1 MSYISLLPVL
11 VTALPVVVLG
21 FFSIARCFE
30 TSIKEAIGQ

>member
-1 MSYISLLPVL
+1 MTYISLLPLL